1 LPPGIEARVR
11 RGGLPAHE
19 WPPSVDPASE
29 TQPAANPALLS
40 RDQQDAC
47 ALVVAAMR
55 AHLPNVFVLHGVTG
69 SGKTHVFL
77 EAADEALRANQQVI
91 VLVSDISLTPELVA
105 RIDGRFPGRVGVL
118 HSSLADGARARTW
131 RAIHDGALSVIVGT
145 RSALFAPAHH
155 PGLIVLDEEHEPSY
169 KQDATPRY
177 HARDVAIQLGR
188 LARLP
193 VVLSSAT
200 PDICT
205 YYRAEQGEYRLL
217 TLPERVVENHG
228 RIVRAPLPRVEIVDM
243 RQELKSGHSGLVSR
257 SLNDH
262 LGHTLRA
269 GLQAMLF
276 LNRRGAATAL
286 SCRACG
292 QALEC
297 RRCSVPLGFHE
308 SRNLLIC
315 HRCGRSREA
324 PGHCPRC
331 GEARLL
337 PLGAGVQKVEAE
349 VRRLF
354 PSARV
359 IRWDRDSTGSRGA
372 HQELW
377 RSFSAHESDILVGT
391 QMIGKGLDF
400 PDVGLVGI
408 VLAETQLFLPDYRA
422 AERTFEILTQV
433 AGRAG
438 RRAEL
443 GGQVVLQTYVP
454 QHYAIR
460 AASRHDYL
468 DLYRRELSFRRQQAY
483 PPFRPLI
490 RLVFSA
496 SNEGRAHDEADR
508 LGRSLREESDRAALS
523 DVQIIGP
530 APSFIARLRGRYR
543 WHIVLAGSDGPRLL
557 DAVVPGRGWIVDV
570 DPLDTL

>member
-1 LPPGIEARVR
+1 
-11 RGGLPAHE
+11 
-19 WPPSVDPASE
+19 
-29 TQPAANPALLS
+29 
-40 RDQQDAC
+40 
-47 ALVVAAMR
+47 
-55 AHLPNVFVLHGVTG
+55 
-69 SGKTHVFL
+69 
-77 EAADEALRANQQVI
+77 
-91 VLVSDISLTPELVA
+91 
-105 RIDGRFPGRVGVL
+105 
-118 HSSLADGARARTW
+118 
-131 RAIHDGALSVIVGT
+131 
-145 RSALFAPAHH
+145 
-155 PGLIVLDEEHEPSY
+155 
-169 KQDATPRY
+169 
-177 HARDVAIQLGR
+177 
-188 LARLP
+188 
-193 VVLSSAT
+193 
-200 PDICT
+200 
-205 YYRAEQGEYRLL
+205 
-217 TLPERVVENHG
+217 
-228 RIVRAPLPRVEIVDM
+228 
-243 RQELKSGHSGLVSR
+243 
-257 SLNDH
+257 
-262 LGHTLRA
+262 
-269 GLQAMLF
+269 
-276 LNRRGAATAL
+276 
-286 SCRACG
+286 
-292 QALEC
+292 
-297 RRCSVPLGFHE
+297 
-308 SRNLLIC
+308 
-315 HRCGRSREA
+315 
-324 PGHCPRC
+324 
-331 GEARLL
+331 
-337 PLGAGVQKVEAE
+337 
-349 VRRLF
+349 
-354 PSARV
+354 
-359 IRWDRDSTGSRGA
+359 
-372 HQELW
+372 
-377 RSFSAHESDILVGT
+377 
-391 QMIGKGLDF
+391 MIGKGLDF